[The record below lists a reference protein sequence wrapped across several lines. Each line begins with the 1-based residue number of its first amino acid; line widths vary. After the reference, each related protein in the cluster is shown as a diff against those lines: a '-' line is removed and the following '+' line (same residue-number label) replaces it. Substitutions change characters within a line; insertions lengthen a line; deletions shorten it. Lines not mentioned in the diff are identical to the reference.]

1 LFFLIN
7 ISLVMHLL
15 PIEGRILVGDR
26 YTYLSFVGLFLLIA
40 LAADYFIEKKK
51 AVIVIAVLVA
61 MLAAMAANTWRDKS
75 LWQNSFTLWQKA
87 LEVNRENHYAMF
99 SLALAHMAEGGDAGE
114 AVKFLTMAIERKP
127 DYLYYNNR
135 GRVHYANQNYPDA
148 LADFEMAI
156 ALDSSSYASYNN
168 RGAVLQQYCNFS
180 QALADYEK
188 AVELQ
193 SDYQEAINNKQKILT
208 LMHFDS
214 IVMLQSMPPGTDTT
228 RLSAFIVSMSDK
240 MLNTNQRARAIDYLN
255 RGILLVASD
264 ASLYQAL
271 ALAYHRNHEF
281 SKANMVY
288 NKGLNAL
295 PENPILLLGRGLLYI
310 QTGDTL
316 SACSD
321 FKSAAMQG
329 DNDSQQMLDMFCRYK
344 E

>member
-1 LFFLIN
+1 
-7 ISLVMHLL
+7 
-15 PIEGRILVGDR
+15 
-26 YTYLSFVGLFLLIA
+26 
-40 LAADYFIEKKK
+40 
-51 AVIVIAVLVA
+51 
-61 MLAAMAANTWRDKS
+61 
-75 LWQNSFTLWQKA
+75 
-87 LEVNRENHYAMF
+87 
-99 SLALAHMAEGGDAGE
+99 
-114 AVKFLTMAIERKP
+114 
-127 DYLYYNNR
+127 
-135 GRVHYANQNYPDA
+135 
-148 LADFEMAI
+148 
-156 ALDSSSYASYNN
+156 
-168 RGAVLQQYCNFS
+168 
-180 QALADYEK
+180 
-188 AVELQ
+188 
-193 SDYQEAINNKQKILT
+193 
-208 LMHFDS
+208 
-214 IVMLQSMPPGTDTT
+214 MPPGTDTT